1 MPNRVYKSNLQLL
14 KYTKM
19 ATLFNEKETGV
30 GDFVLLPQ
38 INMERFLENV
48 KVRYAAGHIYTYI
61 GKITVCR
68 MAKF

>member
-1 MPNRVYKSNLQLL
+1 
-14 KYTKM
+14 M

-61 GKITVCR
+61 GKITILSL
-68 MAKF
+68 AKF